1 MFRIFQL
8 GSHKPLIFKLDF
20 YHRKRYPIFMNQIFG
35 GTTLQLSHSIQMM
48 GTTIDILIDS
58 DNPQY
63 HINEVCRLLTIYK
76 NRFSAN
82 DNDSELMMINN
93 NAGVA
98 PIIVHPD
105 LFELIQIGKT
115 HSLLQPS
122 NLNIAIGPLVQSW
135 RIGFEDANV
144 PSKENIQKA
153 LLLANPKHILLD
165 VAKKS
170 VFLKHTG
177 MKIDLGALAKG
188 YIADKIMNYLKHE
201 KVNSAMINLGGNVL
215 VYGDNPKREN
225 GIWHIGIQH
234 PKKQRGNNLGILS
247 VKNKSVVTSGIY
259 ERRLRVGNKD
269 YHHIFDRYTGYPVE
283 TEMASLTIVADL
295 SVDCE
300 IWTTRLFGLPIKQVL
315 ETVQNTPNIEGIIIT
330 KDDRF
335 AITSGLKQH
344 FQLLYS

>member
-1 MFRIFQL
+1 
-8 GSHKPLIFKLDF
+8 
-20 YHRKRYPIFMNQIFG
+20 
-35 GTTLQLSHSIQMM
+35 MM
-48 GTTIDILIDS
+48 GTTIDILVES
-58 DNPQY
+58 DNPQH
-63 HINEVCRLLTIYK
+63 HINKVCRLLTIYK

-82 DNDSELMMINN
+82 DDDSELMMIND

-105 LFELIQIGKT
+105 LFELIQLGKT

-135 RIGFEDANV
+135 RIGFKDAKV
-144 PSKENIQKA
+144 PNKESIQKVMT
-153 LLLANPKHILLD
+153 LTNPEHIILD
-165 VAKKS
+165 ETEAS
-170 VFLKHTG
+170 VFLKYKG

-247 VKNKSVVTSGIY
+247 VKNKSVVTSGVY
-259 ERRLRVGNKD
+259 ERHLQVGDKD
-269 YHHIFDRYTGYPVE
+269 YHHIFDRHTGYPIE
-283 TEMASLTIVADL
+283 TDIASLTIVADL

-315 ETVQNTPNIEGIIIT
+315 ETIQNTPNIEGIMIT
-330 KDDRF
+330 KDNRF
-335 AITSGLKQH
+335 AITDGLKQD